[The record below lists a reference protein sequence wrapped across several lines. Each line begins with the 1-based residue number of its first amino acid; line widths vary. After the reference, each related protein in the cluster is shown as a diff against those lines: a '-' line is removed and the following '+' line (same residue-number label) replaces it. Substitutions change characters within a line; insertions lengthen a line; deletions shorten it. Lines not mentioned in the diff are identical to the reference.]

1 MGDDFD
7 LCGALRRIRR
17 LADLSQRELAARAAV
32 SASAVGHA
40 EAGTRDLPVASL
52 ARAAAVAGL
61 RLALLDGEGREVS
74 AMGPNSV
81 RDHGGRRFPAHLD
94 TVPSEERWWRYEHR
108 FDRPRPS
115 FTFDRSGE
123 GREAAGGVHGRPRT
137 TTSTAPATPSRNAP
151 RHGAGRTGSDG
162 LRSTNGPS
170 SPESC
175 ARWTSRSRAPARRR
189 ATTSTTARGGR
200 STRRNAP
207 VTATWPDP
215 LLPLPRARQ
224 PPAYQPRRGP
234 LLGRPPRRGDRASPG
249 AS

>member
-40 EAGTRDLPVASL
+40 EAGTRDLPVASP

-61 RLALLDGEGREVS
+61 HCAARWRRSRGE
-74 AMGPNSV
+74 
-81 RDHGGRRFPAHLD
+81 
-94 TVPSEERWWRYEHR
+94 RYAEL
-108 FDRPRPS
+108 RPRPWPPIQPTS
-115 FTFDRSGE
+115 TPSPARALVALRTPLRPSPAVLHVRPVPG
-123 GREAAGGVHGRPRT
+123 GAGGGRGVDGRPADHHEHRPGD
-137 TTSTAPATPSRNAP
+137 SFA
-151 RHGAGRTGSDG
+151 
-162 LRSTNGPS
+162 
-170 SPESC
+170 E
-175 ARWTSRSRAPARRR
+175 RAEARRR
-189 ATTSTTARGGR
+189 AYWQHRAEERERAFLAGELRGLDVPFLCACPAACDDLDDRSGGGR

-207 VTATWPDP
+207 VTATWPDRCYRCP
-215 LLPLPRARQ
+215 ARQ
-224 PPAYQPRRGP
+224 PLVYQPRRGP

>member
-81 RDHGGRRFPAHLD
+81 RDHGSRRFPAHLD

-108 FDRPRPS
+108 FGRPRPS
-115 FTFDRSGE
+115 FTFDRSRE
-123 GREAAGGVHGRPRT
+123 GREATGGVDGRPADHHEHRPGD
-137 TTSTAPATPSRNAP
+137 SFA
-151 RHGAGRTGSDG
+151 
-162 LRSTNGPS
+162 
-170 SPESC
+170 E
-175 ARWTSRSRAPARRR
+175 RAEARRR
-189 ATTSTTARGGR
+189 AYRQQRAEERERAFLAGELRGLDAPFPCACLAACDDLDDR
-200 STRRNAP
+200 S
-207 VTATWPDP
+207 
-215 LLPLPRARQ
+215 
-224 PPAYQPRRGP
+224 
-234 LLGRPPRRGDRASPG
+234 GRPVHAPECACDCDLA
-249 AS
+249 